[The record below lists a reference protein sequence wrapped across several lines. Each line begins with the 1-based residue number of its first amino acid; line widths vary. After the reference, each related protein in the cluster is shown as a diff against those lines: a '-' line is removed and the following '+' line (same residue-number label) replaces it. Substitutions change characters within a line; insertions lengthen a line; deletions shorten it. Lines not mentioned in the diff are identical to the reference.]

1 MDDAPPLGTVARTF
15 EVVDALQGS
24 DGATP
29 AELADE
35 LDIPRSTAHDYL
47 RSLEWTGFVVGDEG
61 RYRTSFAFLSV
72 GGRRRNQ
79 NRLFRAAEP
88 EMKRL
93 ADDTGELPSLAV
105 EEGGE
110 CVILHTRKGEQ
121 SLDLGMYPGLR
132 TPIHSHA
139 TGKALLAHLDEDR
152 IDALLSGDLE
162 QRTEYTETDPDVLR
176 EELAGVRE
184 NGYAADW
191 DQQVVGMGTIAVP
204 IIVEGELVGA
214 LSLSGPT
221 GRVSDE
227 EYRNELLK
235 NLREAANT
243 ITVSYQYGR

>member
-24 DGATP
+24 EGATP
-29 AELADE
+29 AELAEE

-47 RSLEWTGFVVGDEG
+47 RSLEWTGFVVGENG

-79 NRLFRAAEP
+79 NRFYRAAEP
-88 EMKRL
+88 ETERL
-93 ADDTGELPSLAV
+93 AEETGELPSIAV
-105 EEGGE
+105 EENGE

-139 TGKALLAHLDEDR
+139 TGKALLAHLGDDR
-152 IDALLSGDLE
+152 IEELLAGDLE
-162 QRTEYTETDPDVLR
+162 QRTEHTVTDPDVLR
-176 EELAGVRE
+176 EELAEVRE
-184 NGYAADW
+184 RGYAADW

-204 IIVEGELVGA
+204 IIVEGDLVGA
-214 LSLSGPT
+214 VSLSGPT
-221 GRVSDE
+221 GRVSDDD
-227 EYRNELLK
+227 YRDELLK
-235 NLREAANT
+235 KLREAANT